1 MKAIPY
7 VNKKKEA
14 QFKPQVSHHQMEQI
28 MIGCDSVGWCL
39 HCGDTVDGVEP
50 DAKRY
55 VCEVCNLPKVFG
67 MEELMMM
74 GLVVI
79 K

>member
-7 VNKKKEA
+7 TTKSGKK
-14 QFKPQVSHHQMEQI
+14 QFKPQVTRARMEKI
-28 MIGCDSVGWCL
+28 MFDGGSGWCL
-39 HCGDTVDGVEP
+39 HCGEEVYGIEP
-50 DAKRY
+50 DARKY
-55 VCEVCNLPKVFG
+55 TCDACNLPKVYG

>member
-1 MKAIPY
+1 MKAAPY
-7 VNKKKEA
+7 KTKKGLK
-14 QFKPQVSHHQMEQI
+14 QLKPQVSRRQIEQI
-28 MIGCDSVGWCL
+28 MFGDSVGWCL
-39 HCGDTVDGVEP
+39 HCGEEVHGVEP
-50 DAKRY
+50 DARRY
-55 VCEVCNLPKVFG
+55 VCEVCNLPKVYG